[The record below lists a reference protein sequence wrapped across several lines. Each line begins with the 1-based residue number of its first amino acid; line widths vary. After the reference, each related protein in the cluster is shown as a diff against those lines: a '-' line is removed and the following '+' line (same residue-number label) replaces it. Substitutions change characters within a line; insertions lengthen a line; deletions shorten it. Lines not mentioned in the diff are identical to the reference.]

1 MPVSF
6 SVKNVPDRVAKALRA
21 RARRNHRSLQG
32 ELLALLESASLSD
45 GHAGLSVRET
55 NEPWGPAPVAARTDQ
70 SGHQLSVPVPHPVP
84 RQPRRS
90 PTSGAF
96 SIDRRKLAAL
106 CRRHHIRRL
115 SVFGSAL
122 RPDFGPD
129 SDVDFLV
136 EFDERRPVGL
146 RIFDVEEDLAT
157 LLGGRKP
164 DLVNPKF
171 LNARLRDGILASARV
186 LYAEG

>member
-6 SVKNVPDRVAKALRA
+6 SVKNVPDDTAEALRS

-32 ELLALLESASLSD
+32 ELLAILEVAAAVEH
-45 GHAGLSVRET
+45 GPKAEVREAVQ
-55 NEPWGPAPVAARTDQ
+55 PWPAPAPVPTADRVPVAPVAAA
-70 SGHQLSVPVPHPVP
+70 LE
-84 RQPRRS
+84 
-90 PTSGAF
+90 
-96 SIDRRKLAAL
+96 IDRAKLAEI

-122 RPDFGPD
+122 RGDFGPA

-136 EFDERRPVGL
+136 EFDRRIPIGL
-146 RIFDVEEDLAT
+146 RIFDVEADLAS
-157 LLGGRKP
+157 LIGGRMP

-171 LNARLRDGILASARV
+171 LNPRLKSGILASAKV
-186 LYAEG
+186 LYEEG

>member
-6 SVKNVPDRVAKALRA
+6 SVKNVPDDVAEALRS

-32 ELLALLESASLSD
+32 ELLAILEAATAS
-45 GHAGLSVRET
+45 GLAPSTEVREAV
-55 NEPWGPAPVAARTDQ
+55 PGWPAPAQATTT
-70 SGHQLSVPVPHPVP
+70 GLVPVEPA
-84 RQPRRS
+84 
-90 PTSGAF
+90 TGAVALE
-96 SIDRRKLAAL
+96 IDDARLAEV

-122 RPDFGPD
+122 RGDLRPE

-136 EFDERRPVGL
+136 EFDRRFPVGL
-146 RIFDVEEDLAT
+146 RIFDVEADLAP
-157 LLGGRKP
+157 LIGGRKP

-171 LNARLRDGILASARV
+171 LNPRLKSEILGSARV
-186 LYAEG
+186 LYEEG